1 MICFLRGSQVF
12 QTQIRFRTK
21 KSSSFIFSGTQKKK
35 KKKKD
40 SIRPQILSI
49 SFHEITIFIVKKKYI
64 VACYRSIMNVSK
76 IIFQKDAY
84 FHANSLL
91 PARKENIE

>member
-35 KKKKD
+35 KKKKRLHPSANTVD
-40 SIRPQILSI
+40 FLSRDNDL
-49 SFHEITIFIVKKKYI
+49 H
-64 VACYRSIMNVSK
+64 R
-76 IIFQKDAY
+76 
-84 FHANSLL
+84 
-91 PARKENIE
+91 

>member
-35 KKKKD
+35 KKRLHPSANTVD
-40 SIRPQILSI
+40 FLSRDNDL
-49 SFHEITIFIVKKKYI
+49 H
-64 VACYRSIMNVSK
+64 R
-76 IIFQKDAY
+76 
-84 FHANSLL
+84 
-91 PARKENIE
+91 

>member
-35 KKKKD
+35 KKND

-49 SFHEITIFIVKKKYI
+49 SFHEITIFIVKKKIYHRMPSFDYER
-64 VACYRSIMNVSK
+64 VENYFSK
-76 IIFQKDAY
+76 GCLFSCK
-84 FHANSLL
+84 FTS
-91 PARKENIE
+91 PREERKH